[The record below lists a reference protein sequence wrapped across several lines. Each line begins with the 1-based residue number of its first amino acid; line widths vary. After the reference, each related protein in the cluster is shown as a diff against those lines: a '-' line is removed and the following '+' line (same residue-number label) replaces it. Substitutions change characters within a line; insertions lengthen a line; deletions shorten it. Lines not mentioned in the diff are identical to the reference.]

1 MYNSS
6 MENIEEKIKKLME
19 KESKSKTILIAKED
33 LEKVIEEQAKEGFKL
48 VKKSEFNDKIKVT
61 FIKQIN
67 ADLSS
72 HFF

>member
-61 FIKQIN
+61 FIK
-67 ADLSS
+67 
-72 HFF
+72 